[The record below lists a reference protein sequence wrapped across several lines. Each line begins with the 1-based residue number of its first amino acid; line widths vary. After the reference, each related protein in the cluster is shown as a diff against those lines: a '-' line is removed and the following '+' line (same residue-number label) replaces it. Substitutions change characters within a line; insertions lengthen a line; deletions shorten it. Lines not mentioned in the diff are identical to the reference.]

1 MPMTQVPEA
10 KAASPIGRNTP
21 RVDGPLKVTGLA
33 QYASDFHF
41 PGMLYAVPV
50 EATIANGR
58 VVKLD
63 VAAAEKMPG
72 VRAIFY
78 RENIGKI
85 FRSVL
90 GPGFEGVVDERR
102 PPFEDDVVRYYGQYI
117 ALAVADTFEAAKAAA
132 DAVRATYQREKPNVA
147 TELKA
152 DDEPEVVPTTFDMR
166 ERLQSE
172 RGDAEAAF
180 ASAPVKVDQTYVTP
194 AETHNPI
201 ELHATTALWD
211 DSTTMGARTD
221 SRTSDAPTLTLYE
234 ASQAVFN
241 LQGVL
246 AQMFGLPK
254 ENVRV
259 ITKFL
264 GSGFGGKLWPW
275 THCSLAAAA
284 ARQLGKPVKLVV
296 SRKMM
301 FQTVGHRPR
310 TQQRVRLGATDDG
323 KLVSIQHD
331 YVHHKAVLD
340 HYHEDCGEATAFLY
354 SVPNLRVTF
363 GRAKRNVGS
372 PTPMRG
378 PGAVPGLYAI
388 ESAMNELADQ
398 VKIDPVQL
406 RVLNE
411 PKIDESLGIPFS
423 SRHLLECFKLGTEKF
438 GWSKRSPDVGSM
450 RRDGLTLGWG
460 MAGCTWAAARFPA
473 EASVQLRDDG
483 TARVACGTQDIGTG
497 TYTILA
503 QLVSQKTGVPLAKV
517 EVVLGDTSL
526 PAGPIS
532 GGSMATGSVVPAV
545 FAAAD
550 NAIASL
556 RTIATTT
563 PGSPF
568 EKRKPEELLL
578 EGGRVFVKEE
588 GADKSVPFAD
598 LLRRANLRLV
608 TGSGESEATFGNPKP
623 KFSTH
628 SFGCHF
634 VEVTWQAEIAR
645 LRVSRVVSVI
655 DAGRILNPLAGR
667 NQIEGAVVMGI
678 GMALF
683 EHTHYDPQSGA
694 PINSN
699 LADYIVAVNADVPP
713 IEVHFLDYPDTEINE
728 LGARGIG
735 EIGLAGMAAAITS
748 AVHHATGV
756 RVREL
761 PVKIEDLLA

>member
-1 MPMTQVPEA
+1 
-10 KAASPIGRNTP
+10 
-21 RVDGPLKVTGLA
+21 
-33 QYASDFHF
+33 
-41 PGMLYAVPV
+41 MLYAVPV

-63 VAAAEKMPG
+63 TAVAEKMPG
-72 VRAIFY
+72 VRAIFH
-78 RENIGKI
+78 RDNIGKI
-85 FRSVL
+85 YRSVQ
-90 GPGFEGVVDERR
+90 GPGFEGIMDERR

-117 ALAVADTFEAAKAAA
+117 ALAVADTFETAKAAA
-132 DAVRATYQREKPNVA
+132 DAVRATYARETPNVD
-147 TELKA
+147 TDLKA
-152 DDEPEVVPTTFDMR
+152 DDEPQVVATQFAPAN
-166 ERLQSE
+166 RLQSQ
-172 RGDAEAAF
+172 RGDADAAF
-180 ASAPVKVDQTYVTP
+180 AAAPVKLDQTYVTP

-201 ELHATTALWD
+201 ELHATTAVWD
-211 DSTTMGARTD
+211 GSA
-221 SRTSDAPTLTLYE
+221 LTLYE
-234 ASQAVFN
+234 ASQGVFN

-246 AQMFGLPK
+246 AQMFGLPR

-275 THCSLAAAA
+275 THCPLAAAA
-284 ARQLGKPVKLVV
+284 ARQLGKPVKLVL

-310 TQQRVRLGATDDG
+310 TQQRVRLGATADG
-323 KLVSIQHD
+323 KLVSLQQD
-331 YVHHKAVLD
+331 YVNHKAMLD
-340 HYHEDCGEATAFLY
+340 HYHEDCGEATAFQY

-378 PGAVPGLYAI
+378 PGAVPGLYAT

-398 VKIDPVQL
+398 LRIDPVRL

-423 SRHLLECFKLGTEKF
+423 SRHLLECFQLGAEKF
-438 GWSKRSPDVGSM
+438 GWSTRTPEVGSM

-460 MAGCTWAAARFPA
+460 MAGCAWIAARFPA

-483 TARVACGTQDIGTG
+483 TTRVACGTQDIGTG

-503 QLVSQKTGVPLAKV
+503 QLTSEKTGVPLEKV

-526 PAGPIS
+526 PEGPVS
-532 GGSMATGSVVPAV
+532 GGSMVTGSVVPAV

-556 RTIATTT
+556 LPIATSA

-568 EKRKPEELLL
+568 EKRQPADLAF
-578 EGGRVFVKEE
+578 EGGRVFVKAD
-588 GADKSVPFAD
+588 GAATGVPFAD
-598 LLRRANLRLV
+598 VLRRANIRLV
-608 TGSGESEATFGNPKP
+608 SGSGKSEATFGNPKP
-623 KFSTH
+623 EFSTH

-634 VEVTWQAEIAR
+634 VEVTWQREIAR
-645 LRVSRVVSVI
+645 LRVSRVVTVI

-667 NQIEGAVVMGI
+667 NQVEGSVVMGI
-678 GMALF
+678 GMALL
-683 EHTHYDPQSGA
+683 EHTSYDRQTGA

-699 LADYIVAVNADVPP
+699 LADYMVAVSADVPP
-713 IEVHFLDYPDTEINE
+713 IDVHFLDFPDKEINA

-735 EIGLAGMAAAITS
+735 EIGLAGIAAAITA

-761 PVKIEDLLA
+761 PVKIEHLLG